1 MTARILA
8 VDDESDLE
16 LLIRQRF
23 RHRIKAGEIAFD
35 FALNGIEAL
44 EKMRTS
50 GPYDMVLTDINMPE
64 MDGLALLSELR
75 LLDIHFKAVVVSAYS
90 DMGNIRTAMNR
101 GAFDFIT
108 KPIDLKDLEATIDKT
123 LQEAALIRQGIL
135 ARENLDKALH
145 EKEIAVIKM
154 QKAEEAKKFEQQFLA
169 NMSHEIRTPMNAV
182 IGMTH
187 LVLKSELGEQQR
199 KYLDAIRISSENL
212 LGIINDILDVSKIEA
227 GKIEFEKVP
236 FRLSEVFSNVNSVL
250 GFKAEEKK
258 LKLSLLAE
266 KEVPETLTGDP
277 TRLNQVLINIVGN
290 AIKFTEK
297 GSVEVACSRV
307 TQQGKVVSLRFD
319 IKDSG
324 IGIAPE
330 KIETIFES
338 FTQASADTTRIYGGT
353 GLGLSISKQLVEMQG
368 GEISAR
374 STPGEGTTFSF
385 TLPFEVAEE
394 DAMTEQKSTAQPDLE
409 RLKLAKILLV
419 EDNAFNQMVAVDT
432 LKEYLGE
439 IHIEIAVNGKEAIQK
454 LQQKNY
460 DIVLMDVQMP
470 GMDGYEATK
479 YIRTNLAGAM
489 KNIPVLA
496 MTASATKEEI
506 LKCLDSGM
514 NDHVIKP
521 FSPDNLLMKM
531 TDLLS
536 VKQK

>member
-1 MTARILA
+1 MAAKILA

-23 RHRIKAGEIAFD
+23 RHRIKAGEMEFD
-35 FALNGIEAL
+35 FALNGKEAL

-64 MDGLALLSELR
+64 MDGLVLLSELKA
-75 LLDIHFKAVVVSAYS
+75 LDIHFKAVVVSAYS

-123 LQEAALIRQGIL
+123 LHESAVIRQGIL
-135 ARENLDKALH
+135 AREHLDKAVH

-187 LVLKSELGEQQR
+187 LVLKSNLEEQQR

-227 GKIEFEKVP
+227 GKIEFENVP
-236 FRLSEVFSNVNSVL
+236 FFISEVFSNVNSVL
-250 GFKAEEKK
+250 GYKAEEKK
-258 LKLSLLAE
+258 IRLIFSADE
-266 KEVPETLTGDP
+266 KVPQALTGDP

-297 GSVEVACSRV
+297 GSVEVRCSRIAENEKQV
-307 TQQGKVVSLRFD
+307 EIKFD
-319 IKDSG
+319 IIDSG
-324 IGIAPE
+324 IGIAAE
-330 KIETIFES
+330 KINSIFES

-368 GEISAR
+368 GKITAASV
-374 STPGEGTTFSF
+374 PGEGTTFTF
-385 TLPFEVAEE
+385 ILPFGIAGSVNVVEP
-394 DAMTEQKSTAQPDLE
+394 KSIAVTDLNQ
-409 RLKLAKILLV
+409 LKNAKILLV
-419 EDNAFNQMVAVDT
+419 EDNAFNQVVAVDT

-439 IHIEIAVNGKEAIQK
+439 IHIEIASNGKVAIQK
-454 LQQKNY
+454 LEDGIF

-470 GMDGYEATK
+470 VMDGYEATK
-479 YIRTNLAGAM
+479 YIRANFPELK
-489 KNIPVLA
+489 KNIPILA
-496 MTASATKEEI
+496 MTASATKEE
-506 LKCLDSGM
+506 LEKCRASGM

-521 FSPDNLLMKM
+521 FVPEHLLKKM
-531 TDLLS
+531 AELL
-536 VKQK
+536 